1 MKFKNF
7 RLFLLGLLVVST
19 TSFAETKNK
28 PTIPSNNQ
36 YEQQN
41 KISKETLFAKLSLSK
56 DQKLKLNNAFSEFE
70 KASNSL
76 SSSKNQDFSAIR
88 GLASISDKTHSK
100 KSNSIKL
107 IYLHTQNKSFLL
119 FFSFPQVL

>member
-100 KSNSIKL
+100 EKSRVNFYIL
-107 IYLHTQNKSFLL
+107 PTLSF
-119 FFSFPQVL
+119 